1 MQWQPRN
8 DLVIQ
13 VGYVGNLGRHEVVPM
28 PFNQARIASP
38 THPIRAGTPFEQ
50 DFTYGYS
57 ILSDPSTFT
66 PATLPNGQPYLQTF
80 EGGNVNLRVPF
91 IGYSSESES
100 YTAVGISAYHALQ
113 ASVGK
118 RWSHG
123 VQVGFSSAYSQATD
137 GQSAMGL
144 FYNGNNP
151 LNLRSGY
158 GLSDYDRKHVI
169 NFSYRYELPKFFS
182 GSSFKSKIA
191 NGWAITG
198 LTVIQSGQPY
208 SVVDYS
214 GAVGSTFYGVNDGI
228 TNPIVP
234 LAARCS
240 PQKAITWHSG
250 ACADPSLDASCFT
263 LPFLIPGA
271 LDGAIPSNDPYET
284 NFIASGQRNIF
295 RQPSQRRADISL
307 VKITQITKRSTLT

>member
-1 MQWQPRN
+1 
-8 DLVIQ
+8 
-13 VGYVGNLGRHEVVPM
+13 
-28 PFNQARIASP
+28 
-38 THPIRAGTPFEQ
+38 
-50 DFTYGYS
+50 
-57 ILSDPSTFT
+57 
-66 PATLPNGQPYLQTF
+66 
-80 EGGNVNLRVPF
+80 
-91 IGYSSESES
+91 
-100 YTAVGISAYHALQ
+100 
-113 ASVGK
+113 
-118 RWSHG
+118 
-123 VQVGFSSAYSQATD
+123 
-137 GQSAMGL
+137 MGL

-214 GAVGSTFYGVNDGI
+214 GAVGSIFYGVNDGI

-240 PQKAITWHSG
+240 PQKAITGHSG
-250 ACADPSLDASCFT
+250 AGADPSLDASCFT
-263 LPFLIPGA
+263 LPLLSPGA

-295 RQPSQRRADISL
+295 RQPWQRRADISL
-307 VKITQITKRSTLT
+307 VKITQITERSTLKYSFDVYNLTNTASFDIPINDVTQNPGFQGFPQQGTPATLSPCNSSFDQSPTGSLYVCPTLSGLGITNKTIGSARQIQMSLSLTF